1 MKKDNLPLGDH
12 SPIIKKKLKIIILFQ
27 LGNQEENYFYIK
39 KRQFQTTHLSSS
51 DEMVLYKVTLNA
63 IYRKFQNKLCPI
75 TA

>member
-27 LGNQEENYFYIK
+27 LGTQDENHFYIK